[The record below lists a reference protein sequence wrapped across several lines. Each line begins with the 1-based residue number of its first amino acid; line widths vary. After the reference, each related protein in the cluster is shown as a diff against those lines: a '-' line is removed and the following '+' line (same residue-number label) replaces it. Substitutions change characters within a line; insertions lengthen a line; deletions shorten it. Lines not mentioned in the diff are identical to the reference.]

1 MTKGVGTLVYGAPEQ
16 FDDDEEEVVKY
27 DERVDVFSAGA
38 TLFKLGN
45 LKPPFSGSEKVV
57 LKKLLITEK
66 KDKFAEFCPAKL
78 RDLIDLCMIFDFQKR
93 PTINVVVQEL
103 EDKFELELTNHQ

>member
-16 FDDDEEEVVKY
+16 FDDDEEENVKY
-27 DERVDVFSAGA
+27 DERVDVFSAGS
-38 TLFKLGN
+38 TLFKMAN

-66 KDKFAEFCPAKL
+66 KDKYAEFCPAKL
-78 RDLIDLCMIFDFQKR
+78 RDLIDLCMIFNFQKR
-93 PTINVVVQEL
+93 PTINVIIQEL
-103 EDKFELELTNHQ
+103 KDKFELELTNHQ